1 MPPAVG
7 LIVIAVLNIVVAI
20 YFVISGVVTSNLPDE
35 EFEKEVTAAWT
46 PAQRD
51 MAEKAGYTVALM
63 KRLTL
68 FLGLGAGALGGFL
81 SLLTI
86 LGAVRMMSLK
96 SYGLAVL
103 VSVLAAVPCVSFM
116 ACCGPGEGVGI
127 WALVVLL
134 NPEVRSA
141 FR

>member
-1 MPPAVG
+1 
-7 LIVIAVLNIVVAI
+7 
-20 YFVISGVVTSNLPDE
+20 
-35 EFEKEVTAAWT
+35 
-46 PAQRD
+46 
-51 MAEKAGYTVALM
+51 M
-63 KRLTL
+63 KRLSL
-68 FLGLGAGALGGFL
+68 FVCLGIGGLGGLF

-86 LGAVRMMSLK
+86 LGAVRMMALK
-96 SYGLAVL
+96 SYGLAVF
-103 VSVLAAVPCVSFM
+103 VSVLAAVPCISCM